1 MDIIKIDKGPVR
13 RRKNHYKGRH
23 DDSSTM
29 TIILQVVRKT
39 GKKMGSKDNTF
50 IWLIRPHD
58 ADDTTT
64 GPVWIPSSR
73 TISTWTADMD

>member
-1 MDIIKIDKGPVR
+1 MDTIKIDKGLVR

-39 GKKMGSKDNTF
+39 GRRGAGFCYFLLRK
-50 IWLIRPHD
+50 ILIFRR
-58 ADDTTT
+58 
-64 GPVWIPSSR
+64 SNR
-73 TISTWTADMD
+73 TLDICKY

>member
-1 MDIIKIDKGPVR
+1 VSFPACCLLPAAYYRCNVNRGLLLLLSDLPLRRKIMDTIKIDKGPVR

-39 GKKMGSKDNTF
+39 G
-50 IWLIRPHD
+50 
-58 ADDTTT
+58 
-64 GPVWIPSSR
+64 
-73 TISTWTADMD
+73 